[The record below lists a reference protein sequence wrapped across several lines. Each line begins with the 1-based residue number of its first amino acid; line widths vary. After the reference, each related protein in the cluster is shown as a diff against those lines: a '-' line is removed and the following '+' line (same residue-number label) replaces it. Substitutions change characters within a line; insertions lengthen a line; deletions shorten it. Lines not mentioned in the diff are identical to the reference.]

1 MKKVFINLIFV
12 AFVLTQ
18 LNCTKLT
25 TADNSNET
33 SANIPASNPIAE
45 TTQTNNAKP
54 QETPLPTFTD
64 ANEALAEGDKLFDVN
79 KNGEAIDTYKQAVRL
94 NPDLAE
100 AYFKLGIA
108 QALVESLEGTTET
121 TDETPSKTPVSS
133 KKGKKDA
140 PLIRTNSD
148 KAFDNAVK
156 AYKRILAKD
165 PKDDVAQYNLGRSYN
180 KLNQDREAEKA
191 LREAVKLKPEDSEY
205 QTEFG
210 AILIKLAHYEEAVRA
225 LKKALKIDENNSQA
239 QELLEKAEA
248 GRKRIDFG
256 VNKIKQQQQQQAKQQ
271 QQQQQ
276 AKQQ

>member
-1 MKKVFINLIFV
+1 KKVFINLIFV
-12 AFVLTQ
+12 AFVLAQ
-18 LNCTKLT
+18 LNCTKLS

-33 SANIPASNPIAE
+33 SANIPAANNPIAE
-45 TTQTNNAKP
+45 ISQTNDTKP

-64 ANEALAEGDKLFDVN
+64 ANEALTEADKLFDVN
-79 KNGEAIDTYKQAVRL
+79 KNEEAIDAYKQAVKL

-108 QALVESLEGTTET
+108 YALVESQEATTET
-121 TDETPSKTPVSS
+121 TDETPSKTSVSS
-133 KKGKKDA
+133 KKRKKDA
-140 PLIRTNSD
+140 PLIRTDSD

-180 KLNQDREAEKA
+180 KLNQDQEAEKA

-210 AILIKLAHYEEAVRA
+210 AILVKLAHYEEAVGA
-225 LKKALKIDENNSQA
+225 LKKALKIDPNNSQA

-248 GRKRIDFG
+248 GRKRVDFG
-256 VNKIKQQQQQQAKQQ
+256 VNKLKQQKQQQLQQ
-271 QQQQQ
+271 QQLQN
-276 AKQQ
+276 KPE